1 MTSVTSAAA
10 CLPWVLRI
18 IEEAADSNPIDG
30 VVVACFSA
38 HPLVPMLRELTS
50 IPIVGIMEAGLLLG
64 SQLGGTLGIVTTDK
78 RWEPLLEHEIRGEL
92 GLDGRCRA
100 GVISSGLTV
109 LELESAPAQVVH
121 SALVTSAQ
129 RLVQDRGAD
138 VILLGCA
145 GMIGLDRAVREA
157 VGEDVTVLDPVRCG
171 VEMCLSLTRMHV
183 RTAKRGRY
191 EQATMG

>member
-1 MTSVTSAAA
+1 M
-10 CLPWVLRI
+10 RI
-18 IEEAADSNPIDG
+18 IDEAAESGKSIDG

-38 HPLVPMLRELTS
+38 HPLVPMLRELTT

-64 SQLGGTLGIVTTDK
+64 SQLGGKLGIVTTNK
-78 RWEPLLEHEIRGEL
+78 RWEPLLEHEIHGEL
-92 GLDGRCRA
+92 GLADRCRA

-109 LELESAPAQVVH
+109 LELESLPAQHVH
-121 SALVTSAQ
+121 NALVACAQ
-129 RLVQDRGAD
+129 RLVRDREAD

-157 VGEDVTVLDPVRCG
+157 VGEDITVLDPVRCG
-171 VEMCLSLTRMHV
+171 VEMCLSLARMHV

-191 EQATMG
+191 EQATMQ